1 MISNKKNEIKDDI
14 YLTTFDDR
22 FFIPDYFH
30 SLIWNTLNF
39 TELNFR
45 VKFRKY

>member
-1 MISNKKNEIKDDI
+1 MISNKKNKIKDDI
-14 YLTTFDDR
+14 YVINFDDR
-22 FFIPDYFH
+22 FFIPDYF
-30 SLIWNTLNF
+30 STLSWNTLNF